1 MGGCATRHL
10 ISGSL
15 LSSRMP
21 DRIDAYADL
30 IVRVGANL
38 QPGQTLFVNALPEH
52 VELARVLA
60 RSAYRAGAAFVDVR
74 YVDPH
79 VRRAQIELA
88 PEDTLTD
95 SPDWLIERATA
106 LEGNA
111 VASIAGEAEPELL
124 ADLDQERVGKTRMV
138 GVIERALKIQ
148 NERAVNW
155 TIAAYPNEGWA
166 EQVFGEPDVER
177 LWDAI
182 AATVRLDEPD
192 PVAAWREHTAR
203 LRSRCDQLDALGF
216 DALHF
221 EGPGTDLTVGLLP
234 ESTWIGGGIETRDG
248 IAHVP
253 NLPTEEV
260 FTCPDWRRTEGA
272 VRSTRPLA
280 LGGTI
285 VRDLELTFAAG
296 EAVEVKASSGA
307 DAVRGQMDTDEFG
320 RALGEVAL
328 VDGTSR
334 VGQTGLTFFNTLFD
348 ENATCHIAWGSAVLF
363 SAPDL
368 ADLSP
373 EETRARGANVSTVHT
388 DFMVGG
394 PEVSVDGITRDGTRV
409 PILRE
414 DEWQLS

>member
-1 MGGCATRHL
+1 MA
-10 ISGSL
+10 
-15 LSSRMP
+15 

-30 IVRVGANL
+30 IVQVGANV
-38 QPGQTLFVNALPEH
+38 QRGQTFFVNALPEH
-52 VELARVLA
+52 VGLARALA
-60 RSAYRAGAAFVDVR
+60 RSGYRAGASYVDVR

-88 PEDTLTD
+88 PEDSLTD
-95 SPDWLIERATA
+95 SPDWHVQRAGA

-124 ADLDQERVGKTRMV
+124 ADLDQERVGRARTV
-138 GVIERALKIQ
+138 SVIERALRIQ

-166 EQVFGEPDVER
+166 QQVFGTPDVEA
-177 LWDAI
+177 LWEAV
-182 AATVRLDEPD
+182 AATVRLDEAD

-203 LRSRCDQLDALGF
+203 LQTRCRQLDALNL

-221 EGPGTDLTVGLLP
+221 KGPGTDLTVGLLP
-234 ESTWIGGGIETRDG
+234 EARWIGGGIETRDG
-248 IAHVP
+248 ISHVP

-260 FTCPDWRRTEGA
+260 FSCPDWRRTEGT

-285 VRDLELTFAAG
+285 VRDLEVTFTGG
-296 EAVEVKASSGA
+296 EAVDLQASSGA
-307 DAVRGQMDTDEFG
+307 DAVRGQMDTDEFA
-320 RALGEVAL
+320 RRLGEVAL
-328 VDGTSR
+328 VDGESR
-334 VGQTGLTFFNTLFD
+334 VGQTGITFFNTLFD
-348 ENATCHIAWGSAVLF
+348 ENATCHIAYGNAVLF
-363 SAPDL
+363 SAPEL
-368 ADLSP
+368 ASLSP
-373 EETRARGANVSTVHT
+373 DETRARGANLSTVHT

-394 PEVSVDGITRDGTRV
+394 PEVSVDGIAGDGKRV

-414 DEWQLS
+414 DVWQLS